1 MKNSNDKIGNRTR
14 DLPDCSAVPQ
24 PTASPRVPESTGAPV
39 NFKNGIHS
47 PSIDLVKHLS
57 RRPHLKGGSLL
68 AVAKGAG

>member
-14 DLPDCSAVPQ
+14 VPPKCSVVPQ
-24 PTASPRVPESTGAPV
+24 PNAPPCAPESTGAPV
-39 NFKNGIHS
+39 NFKNAIHS